1 VLTEKGGKGSG
12 AEPSLGLQ
20 AKRPVRGIE
29 VRPYTAK
36 REREVRMGESGQDKA
51 KGSANGKAT
60 AGRAMLW
67 VGAVVLWGEVWMLLT
82 QLSEFWQGSGAASLG
97 WIAALG
103 AAAQKAASFLV
114 WNDGLLL
121 TVAAKV
127 LVLCCPLLIIAV
139 GIGLIRTAELAH
151 AQEFAAKGTQ
161 AEEERL

>member
-1 VLTEKGGKGSG
+1 VLTEKGEKASG

-29 VRPYTAK
+29 VPPYTAK
-36 REREVRMGESGQDKA
+36 REQEVRMGESGQDKA
-51 KGSANGKAT
+51 KGNGKAK

-67 VGAVVLWGEVWMLLT
+67 VGAAVLLGEVWMLLT

-151 AQEFAAKGTQ
+151 AQKFAAKGTQ